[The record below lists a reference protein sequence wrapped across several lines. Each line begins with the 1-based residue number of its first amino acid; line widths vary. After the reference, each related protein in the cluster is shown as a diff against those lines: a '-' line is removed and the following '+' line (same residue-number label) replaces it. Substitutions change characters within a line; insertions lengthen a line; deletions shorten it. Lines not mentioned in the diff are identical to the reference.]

1 MFAHPCLSGLRG
13 VRAACAACAPLVV
26 PAVVPVCCC
35 FLILVDCRPSM
46 AMASMIHN
54 TVPSAAPDGAP
65 ANTPEISHGS
75 TSWSPD
81 ATTLPAPSEA
91 PRGIAPSSTPASP
104 VLMQPLTPTYM
115 LPPVAASPLQ
125 PPPATPWTPPATTPG
140 LPPAGA
146 MQSAILPVGAWQPN
160 ASMNAAMLPG
170 YMYTHCYATSCATTG
185 VRDATTAATRSLRL
199 QHAGA
204 GTAAHAARIR
214 YALLPATWLLSWSE
228 APRSPTGNCI

>member
-1 MFAHPCLSGLRG
+1 MFVRPCLSGLRG

-75 TSWSPD
+75 TSSAPD

-104 VLMQPLTPTYM
+104 VLMQPLSPTYM

-170 YMYTHCYATSCATTG
+170 YIPIAMQQAVQQPAYATPQPQQPGPCCA
-185 VRDATTAATRSLRL
+185 
-199 QHAGA
+199 HF
-204 GTAAHAARIR
+204 IR
-214 YALLPATWLLSWSE
+214 TV
-228 APRSPTGNCI
+228 